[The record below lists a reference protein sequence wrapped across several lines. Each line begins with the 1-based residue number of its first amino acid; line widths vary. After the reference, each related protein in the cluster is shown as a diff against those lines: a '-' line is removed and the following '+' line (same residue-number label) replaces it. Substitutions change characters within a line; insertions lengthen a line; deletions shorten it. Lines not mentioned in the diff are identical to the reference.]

1 MRHQLGEGEEEKNRK
16 KKVGDRPA
24 TGSRKNEPAPDELTD
39 DDIDPAD
46 FFDPEEFG
54 VGRGDSRSFDP

>member
-1 MRHQLGEGEEEKNRK
+1 MRHQLGEEENTKRDTK
-16 KKVGDRPA
+16 SDK
-24 TGSRKNEPAPDELTD
+24 TGSKGRPWEPEVSAE

-54 VGRGDSRSFDP
+54 YRRRDFDARRP

>member
-24 TGSRKNEPAPDELTD
+24 TGSHKNEPASDELTD
-39 DDIDPAD
+39 DEIDPAD

-54 VGRGDSRSFDP
+54 FRRGALKSFDP